1 MFNTP
6 KNTKE
11 LLPENELYHNAYRVD
26 NGLVTFQETW
36 VNSLVSLDIYCLEE
50 LFVEKSAEIHGDIV
64 CKKCF
69 IKGKVYGS
77 VYTWDQL
84 AVEEGAF
91 VTGNINSRMIEVL
104 PGSVINGSI
113 NMKDTLK
120 MPSYLSN
127 MNQDD
132 LKKFNVDD
140 LMDPSFQNP
149 KAEATVAA
157 IQQKPV
163 VITPPA
169 QKPVVA
175 SPLQNRNSGDA
186 PKSPPKKSESSGDD
200 SHWW

>member
-1 MFNTP
+1 MFSTP
-6 KNTKE
+6 KITKE

-50 LFVEKSAEIHGDIV
+50 LFVEKGAEIHGDIV

-84 AVEEGAF
+84 AVEEGAY
-91 VTGNINSRMIEVL
+91 VTGTINSRMIEVL

-127 MNQDD
+127 MNQGD
-132 LKKFNVDD
+132 LKKFNVTDLDD
-140 LMDPSFQNP
+140 SAFLNP
-149 KAEATVAA
+149 KTEAPVAV
-157 IQQKPV
+157 IPQKPAV
-163 VITPPA
+163 VTPVTEKPAVTPPA
-169 QKPVVA
+169 QNNDRKETSKTP
-175 SPLQNRNSGDA
+175 SKNSETG
-186 PKSPPKKSESSGDD
+186 GND